1 MSAESELGLLDELVR
16 TPGLPGREHH
26 VAQRIITALPSD
38 WQVEKDGIGNLL
50 VTRIGG
56 AGCRVLFLAHMD
68 EVGLIVRRVTP
79 KGFLQ
84 VERLGGMGVRALPGA
99 RLTLW
104 TSTGEALPA
113 QVGVMPY
120 HLEDGRLSDL
130 SALYVDIG
138 AASQE
143 EVLAMGVRL
152 GDGLTWDAPLRRLGG
167 RMVSG
172 KALDDRLGCF
182 ALIRLARRLSEAHLG
197 MDVGLAFVV
206 REEIMLNGGVPVIQR
221 MQPQVVFGVDATLAF
236 DTPDLENAQSPVHL
250 GGGPALKWFDSV
262 RGKAAFVPDWELA
275 NRIIELAQYHGI
287 SLQDEVVTGISTIAS
302 PLPFVLTGV
311 RVVALSIPLR
321 YHHSPVEMAHLGDVE
336 QLIDLLFLL
345 CNDMPKGKI

>member
-1 MSAESELGLLDELVR
+1 MSIEPELDLLDELVR
-16 TPGLPGREHH
+16 IPGLPGREHH
-26 VAQRIITALPSD
+26 VARRITAALPSD
-38 WQVEKDGIGNLL
+38 WQVEKDGIGNL
-50 VTRIGG
+50 VVSRTES
-56 AGCRVLFLAHMD
+56 AGCKVLFLAHMD

-138 AASQE
+138 ASSQE
-143 EVLAMGVRL
+143 EVLAMGVRV

-182 ALIRLARRLSEAHLG
+182 ALISLAWRLSEAHLG
-197 MDVGLAFVV
+197 MDVGLAFVA
-206 REEIMLNGGVPVIQR
+206 REEIMLNGGMPVIQK
-221 MQPQVVFGVDATLAF
+221 MQPRIVLGVDATLAF
-236 DTPDLENAQSPVHL
+236 DTPDLENAQSPIYL
-250 GGGPALKWFDSV
+250 GGGPTLKWFDSV

-275 NRIIELAQYHGI
+275 NRILELARHHSI

-302 PLPFVLTGV
+302 PLPFALTGV
-311 RVVALSIPLR
+311 QVAALSVPLR
-321 YHHSPVEMAHLGDVE
+321 YHHSPVEMAHLGDIE

-345 CNDMPKGKI
+345 CENMHRG